1 MSFKGI
7 GKAAVRVRI
16 CIELLFC
23 ETGVADCLTVKAPQ
37 TFKQRFNIVCE
48 PSRYSRNHG
57 VDDVDDVDDVQ
68 LELMTS
74 S

>member
-1 MSFKGI
+1 MS
-7 GKAAVRVRI
+7 
-16 CIELLFC
+16 
-23 ETGVADCLTVKAPQ
+23 DCLIVKAPQ

-48 PSRYSRNHG
+48 PSRYSRNRG
-57 VDDVDDVDDVQ
+57 LDDVDDVDDVE